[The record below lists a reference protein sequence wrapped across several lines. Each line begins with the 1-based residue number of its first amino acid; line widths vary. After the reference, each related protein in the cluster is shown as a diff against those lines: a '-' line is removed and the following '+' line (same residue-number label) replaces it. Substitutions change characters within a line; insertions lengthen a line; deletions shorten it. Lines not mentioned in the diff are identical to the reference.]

1 MDNQRHELSERRL
14 EMGTKKRTK
23 TVDQKYKDAY
33 SAEWPVIRKSQKGD
47 TYAFCT
53 SCTMDF
59 SVSHGGRNDCLK
71 HVSTD
76 RHRRNSA
83 SITSNSKILDFV
95 TRESQFEVINA
106 EVLFSNFIVEHNL
119 PIGICDHV
127 GPLFKKMFTDSK
139 IAQQYGCARTKTS
152 AILNTLGD
160 HDSSIITENMKTG
173 PYSLATDGSTDMS
186 NAKLYPVVVRYFNNT
201 SGKVDCVLLSLVEST
216 AKATGENIF
225 KILDAELNDR
235 GIPWENCVSFAADN
249 ASVMMGKNK
258 GVVAYITQR
267 QSHIYPVG
275 CACHLMALA
284 AKKATKQLPCSVDDV
299 LVDIYFYLDKSSL
312 RQQTLKETHLLHG
325 QEMKKILK
333 HVQTRWLSLGHCL
346 VRLIDQWNP
355 LQQFFGDELQYL
367 TSKKGGKKA
376 KNQKSQTTS
385 GQPSTQMK
393 QGSSSEGT
401 TGRSKDI
408 NKASNFE
415 QYVVADKYN
424 QSGFKAQNTKKSNL
438 ESNTIACANGSS
450 LGDKNNV
457 KATKVTKVKGTV
469 KGTGMS
475 DKRIKRKL
483 IDISDNATKSKVKKM
498 SCPGNK
504 TARSKVPGRTSS
516 GSNKSQIPNA
526 EPPSSTASHTKRKKE
541 TEGSSGK
548 PLLTSNAATASKKT
562 PYAVRKVTSVNE
574 FLTCKQNKLYCLFL
588 RSALPLF
595 EKANCVLQHEEPH
608 IHKLRRVLERQ
619 LKEIMV
625 RFVKPC
631 ILKGD
636 CTQVDFLCKNNQ
648 KSNEDLFIGND
659 ARKFI
664 ISENKTNTENFYENV
679 REFYSVAC
687 SYMVKTFP
695 YHDEVLFHAEVA
707 DPSVR
712 QEKSFESLN
721 YFVTRFPAIMSGKS
735 SESLDVLESQFLLYQ
750 VCESLPK
757 IERVDHFWSSVA
769 TMKDENGVLQFS
781 VLSEVMK
788 GILVIFHSNVDCE
801 RFFSL
806 VTKNKTKFRP
816 NLGTKLLSSIL
827 THKVFMNAAGKVCHT
842 MKHDKA
848 ILKKAKKSTYIAN
861 TSRNAS

>member
-1 MDNQRHELSERRL
+1 
-14 EMGTKKRTK
+14 
-23 TVDQKYKDAY
+23 
-33 SAEWPVIRKSQKGD
+33 
-47 TYAFCT
+47 
-53 SCTMDF
+53 
-59 SVSHGGRNDCLK
+59 
-71 HVSTD
+71 
-76 RHRRNSA
+76 
-83 SITSNSKILDFV
+83 
-95 TRESQFEVINA
+95 
-106 EVLFSNFIVEHNL
+106 
-119 PIGICDHV
+119 
-127 GPLFKKMFTDSK
+127 
-139 IAQQYGCARTKTS
+139 
-152 AILNTLGD
+152 
-160 HDSSIITENMKTG
+160 MKTG

-225 KILDAELNDR
+225 KILDAELNDL
-235 GIPWENCVSFAADN
+235 GIRWENCVSFAADN

-267 QSHIYPVG
+267 QSHIYLVG

-284 AKKATKQLPCSVDDV
+284 AKKATKQLPCSVDV

-325 QEMKKILK
+325 KEMKKILK

-367 TSKKGGKKA
+367 TSKKV
-376 KNQKSQTTS
+376 
-385 GQPSTQMK
+385 
-393 QGSSSEGT
+393 E
-401 TGRSKDI
+401 
-408 NKASNFE
+408 
-415 QYVVADKYN
+415 
-424 QSGFKAQNTKKSNL
+424 
-438 ESNTIACANGSS
+438 
-450 LGDKNNV
+450 
-457 KATKVTKVKGTV
+457 
-469 KGTGMS
+469 
-475 DKRIKRKL
+475 KRPRIR
-483 IDISDNATKSKVKKM
+483 
-498 SCPGNK
+498 
-504 TARSKVPGRTSS
+504 
-516 GSNKSQIPNA
+516 
-526 EPPSSTASHTKRKKE
+526 E

-548 PLLTSNAATASKKT
+548 PHLTSNAATASKKT
-562 PYAVRKVTSVNE
+562 PYAVRKVISVNE
-574 FLTCKQNKLYCLFL
+574 FLTCKQNKLNCLFL

-664 ISENKTNTENFYENV
+664 ISENITNTENFYENV
-679 REFYSVAC
+679 REFYSAAC

-695 YHDEVLFHAEVA
+695 YHDEVLFHAEVV

-721 YFVTRFPAIMSGKS
+721 YVVTRFPAIMSGKS

-781 VLSEVMK
+781 MLSEVMK

-806 VTKNKTKFRP
+806 FTKNKTKFRP

>member
-1 MDNQRHELSERRL
+1 
-14 EMGTKKRTK
+14 
-23 TVDQKYKDAY
+23 
-33 SAEWPVIRKSQKGD
+33 
-47 TYAFCT
+47 
-53 SCTMDF
+53 
-59 SVSHGGRNDCLK
+59 
-71 HVSTD
+71 
-76 RHRRNSA
+76 
-83 SITSNSKILDFV
+83 
-95 TRESQFEVINA
+95 
-106 EVLFSNFIVEHNL
+106 
-119 PIGICDHV
+119 
-127 GPLFKKMFTDSK
+127 
-139 IAQQYGCARTKTS
+139 
-152 AILNTLGD
+152 
-160 HDSSIITENMKTG
+160 MKTG

-325 QEMKKILK
+325 KEMKKILK

-355 LQQFFGDELQYL
+355 LQQFFGE
-367 TSKKGGKKA
+367 
-376 KNQKSQTTS
+376 SQTTS

-438 ESNTIACANGSS
+438 ESNTIVCANVSS

-457 KATKVTKVKGTV
+457 KATKVSDKSSTTKRKLPDTSDTATKPRDKNMSYLVHGGMKTQSRTKEHNTKPKNIVATNVSSHLGDKSNIHGTKMSEKSSTMKRKFTDIFDNATKFKVKKMSYTMPHETKAVESSTKEGNTKPNNIV
-469 KGTGMS
+469 ATNVSSHPGDKTKLKGTEMS

-483 IDISDNATKSKVKKM
+483 IDISDNATK
-498 SCPGNK
+498 
-504 TARSKVPGRTSS
+504 TARPKVPGRTTS

-548 PLLTSNAATASKKT
+548 AHLTSNAATASKKT

-664 ISENKTNTENFYENV
+664 ISENITNTENFYENV
-679 REFYSVAC
+679 REFYSAAC

-827 THKVFMNAAGKVCHT
+827 THKVFLNAAGKVCHT